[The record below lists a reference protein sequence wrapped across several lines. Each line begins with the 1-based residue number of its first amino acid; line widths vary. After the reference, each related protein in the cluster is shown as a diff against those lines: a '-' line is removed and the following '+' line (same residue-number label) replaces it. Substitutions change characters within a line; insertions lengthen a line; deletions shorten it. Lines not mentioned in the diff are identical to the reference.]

1 MVELQLGDN
10 YDCAP
15 PLPPPHTHTHAH
27 TSVPLHRMRPP
38 IQTIWDMGLNR
49 DAVEWKYN
57 SKEPKSIGD
66 APEPLTDYLDV
77 SVTQPSSQAPP

>member
-1 MVELQLGDN
+1 
-10 YDCAP
+10 
-15 PLPPPHTHTHAH
+15 
-27 TSVPLHRMRPP
+27 MRPP

-77 SVTQPSSQAPP
+77 SVHIAFFSDSS